1 MKKQFITKS
10 VENIFENEIERI
22 YDNCAALVT
31 CIEQKRLK
39 VTFAVFYS
47 YENRIKTVFKNHFPN
62 KECTVRLRIAV
73 FPEDMSYNSS
83 KKIDRY
89 QEAYFILGKIKK
101 NDTEWNIM
109 MNERDNQVSRF
120 LKRINKRV
128 DWGDPVEA
136 LKLRLSDVARSM
148 FHFYRNLGNLRY
160 KYKSVDFRI
169 VLFVIYMILILFLIT
184 TTGNG
189 NGYWMHLGHYNK

>member
-10 VENIFENEIERI
+10 VENIFEKEIERI
-22 YDNCAALVT
+22 YDNCADLVT

-47 YENRIKTVFKNHFPN
+47 YDNRIKTVFKNHFPN

-128 DWGDPVEA
+128 DGGNPVEA

-169 VLFVIYMILILFLIT
+169 VLFVISMILIVFLIT
-184 TTGNG
+184 RTGD
-189 NGYWMHLGHYNK
+189 GYWMHWRYFHKYQ